1 MLINGSI
8 SSKKT
13 DLLVENYAKLLNENV
28 DSSKILVLVQNSSLK
43 ENFTQRVHKLL
54 KIKAHEKLEIHS
66 FFSLVYNSVID
77 NWAVL

>member
-54 KIKAHEKLEIHS
+54 KIKESCQII
-66 FFSLVYNSVID
+66 N
-77 NWAVL
+77 